1 MNIQNAQRIAE
12 IMLEAAVAAG
22 GDAKAPMES
31 VILQN
36 EIAHG
41 ELQLNEPV
49 LIQLTNSEKTQ
60 NSDKWRTY
68 REQNASFAKHR
79 GQTHSLILRQRSQL
93 LEDKM
98 KQDADWTVVFQ
109 FPTIFWL
116 CVNWSGKQ
124 FLLRQKISTRL
135 PQQCATKNCRFAHFA
150 RRTWAIRSGANILT
164 LKPILP
170 EIKTGTW
177 KIFFGTWHKQANEGA
192 QIKHLCRVPVWCT
205 SPVRAK
211 KEKRCT

>member
-1 MNIQNAQRIAE
+1 VWPRHPSATLLRDTARKTVIRNGQMNIQNARRIAE

-98 KQDADWTVVFQ
+98 KQDADWTVVFDCGVSVSYN
-109 FPTIFWL
+109 L
-116 CVNWSGKQ
+116 
-124 FLLRQKISTRL
+124 
-135 PQQCATKNCRFAHFA
+135 
-150 RRTWAIRSGANILT
+150 LT
-164 LKPILP
+164 LCQLIR
-170 EIKTGTW
+170 KTVL
-177 KIFFGTWHKQANEGA
+177 A
-192 QIKHLCRVPVWCT
+192 QTEDQHPFATAVCDQELWFCSFCQENMSNPQWCQHFNTQTNPSGNKNRHMKNLFRHMTQT
-205 SPVRAK
+205 SQ
-211 KEKRCT
+211 